1 MTFRTHR
8 DEMPLLTKLY
18 RNIYLYTVLLVMSNV
33 SIRNSI
39 KGLIIVPIC
48 VAFLSI
54 LSSSKSQ
61 NNDFAQEDKS
71 TIEAMINGNASVNWI
86 FTGNSITQGAK
97 HTHGMREYPEIFDE
111 RIRWEMQRP
120 YDVIINTAIY
130 GHTSQNIIKDFDKRV
145 SRFNPRVVVLMIG
158 INDAAEDRNISTE
171 SFGNNLTIL
180 IDRIRE
186 IGAIPIMMSPNI
198 IITERNPER
207 SRLYLYVEKM
217 GQIVRTKNVIYVDN
231 WNIWLME
238 LQQKYPGEVFNKLM
252 NDPLHPN
259 EYGHQEIAMALF
271 KELSIFDPEAPTC
284 GGTYYEGYHQ

>member
-97 HTHGMREYPEIFDE
+97 HTHGMRNQPTFNILHIS
-111 RIRWEMQRP
+111 R
-120 YDVIINTAIY
+120 
-130 GHTSQNIIKDFDKRV
+130 TS
-145 SRFNPRVVVLMIG
+145 
-158 INDAAEDRNISTE
+158 ISQ
-171 SFGNNLTIL
+171 SQHYH
-180 IDRIRE
+180 
-186 IGAIPIMMSPNI
+186 
-198 IITERNPER
+198 R
-207 SRLYLYVEKM
+207 SKM
-217 GQIVRTKNVIYVDN
+217 R
-231 WNIWLME
+231 M
-238 LQQKYPGEVFNKLM
+238 
-252 NDPLHPN
+252 
-259 EYGHQEIAMALF
+259 
-271 KELSIFDPEAPTC
+271 C
-284 GGTYYEGYHQ
+284 